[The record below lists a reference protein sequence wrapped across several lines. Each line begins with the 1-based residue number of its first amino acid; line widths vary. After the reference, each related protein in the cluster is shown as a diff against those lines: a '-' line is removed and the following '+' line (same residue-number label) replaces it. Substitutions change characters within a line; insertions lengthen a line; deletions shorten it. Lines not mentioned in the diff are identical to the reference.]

1 MPDYRFVC
9 PNCGKLAVVSMRI
22 SEYTANGHI
31 CSVCESELVRDVKN
45 FCSEYAVNCS
55 GFYGKKS

>member
-9 PNCGKLAVVSMRI
+9 PNCGESTIISMHI

-31 CSVCESELVRDVKN
+31 CPACEFELVRDVKN